1 VQLLLRL
8 LPIAG
13 AEFGHADERTE
24 GNSSEPHARHTS
36 SFANIRARAGGIPH
50 SVDSPIGLPLVELPV
65 KFRVLWAVQPVNA
78 LFSVLRLMSVK
89 LGTRSGGRS

>member
-1 VQLLLRL
+1 MLQLRARSSGTLTREPKAIHPSRTRGTPALLRTSAQE
-8 LPIAG
+8 P
-13 AEFGHADERTE
+13 ER
-24 GNSSEPHARHTS
+24 
-36 SFANIRARAGGIPH
+36 IPH